1 MSCIS
6 LLDTSVISSKKFD
19 LSKEVICSME
29 KVVLNYRS
37 GLAIP
42 YPLNISLNRGLSSVC
57 FKEQALLDFV
67 FPVVP
72 HFITFLHISSYGI
85 SQTSLQK
92 PMYHGVNDSTLRRKV
107 VLNKM
112 CCSCEYGFIFLV
124 YVQNSHSDNNHWLC
138 YTSISD
144 YPSYWQLTHYTENYL
159 WHIFSATPEHQGST
173 NTRQVYHFWHQMS
186 FISRSWWSSLYRPV
200 LWEGK
205 DIRAPVSF
213 KQLILLHFVFHY

>member
-29 KVVLNYRS
+29 KVVLNYRL

-42 YPLNISLNRGLSSVC
+42 YPLNIPLNRGLSSVC

-67 FPVVP
+67 FPVAP

-85 SQTSLQK
+85 PQTRLQK

-112 CCSCEYGFIFLV
+112 CCSREYGFIFLA
-124 YVQNSHSDNNHWLC
+124 YVQNFHSDNNHWPC

-144 YPSYWQLTHYTENYL
+144 YPSY
-159 WHIFSATPEHQGST
+159 
-173 NTRQVYHFWHQMS
+173 
-186 FISRSWWSSLYRPV
+186 
-200 LWEGK
+200 
-205 DIRAPVSF
+205 
-213 KQLILLHFVFHY
+213 